1 MVNCGLLDDDC
12 LECLYGLCV
21 FELCLMCVLYVCLMC
36 AGDMCGLS
44 VVLRGGSKSFA
55 GAIGHI
61 FFDIFRE

>member
-1 MVNCGLLDDDC
+1 MGVCAQL
-12 LECLYGLCV
+12 V
-21 FELCLMCVLYVCLMC
+21 WIMCVWVVFDVRVICLSDVCLRC
-36 AGDMCGLS
+36 VLDVCGLS

>member
-12 LECLYGLCV
+12 LECLL
-21 FELCLMCVLYVCLMC
+21 EYVCAFVWLL
-36 AGDMCGLS
+36 DVRGLS